1 LLFISAY
8 EKTKEAF
15 PPFASKLRLTQ
26 QQKQYE
32 REREREREREFAAK
46 REGLSGGKD
55 RVAINVEIALATKDR
70 FGFQGFISGKKS
82 GSKMVSG

>member
-32 REREREREREFAAK
+32 REREREFAAK
-46 REGLSGGKD
+46 RDRLSGGKD